1 MKIFKIMINNV
12 ALLHIPKDDP
22 ADGEWDWVNFTN
34 IYLAPWS
41 QWPSLTFEIIM
52 AITILKNLSGH
63 PLKMMMIKTCF
74 IGHEPDSLQTGRSA
88 RWLVRLRRW
97 QLDVGD
103 CQDCDNDVDED
114 EDNDD
119 DEDNHDNK
127 DEDNDVNKDEDNDY
141 DEDEDNDDDEDE
153 DNDDEVDQPEESPAG
168 VTWEAPIVISGLRQ
182 GLSFKQIEG
191 KNCYW

>member
-1 MKIFKIMINNV
+1 
-12 ALLHIPKDDP
+12 
-22 ADGEWDWVNFTN
+22 
-34 IYLAPWS
+34 
-41 QWPSLTFEIIM
+41 M

-114 EDNDD
+114 EYNDVDEDQDNDD

-182 GLSFKQIEG
+182 GLSFKQIED